1 MNAFAKADKEPTW
14 RAFLR
19 QYRDLMQIV
28 LLGAA
33 VVSFV
38 FVREG
43 GTTILLLGLTILNAA
58 MGLNQEG
65 KASAS
70 VEALQ
75 QMMIVETRV
84 RRDGQR

>member
-1 MNAFAKADKEPTW
+1 M
-14 RAFLR
+14 RA
-19 QYRDLMQIV
+19 
-28 LLGAA
+28 A
-33 VVSFV
+33 
-38 FVREG
+38 
-43 GTTILLLGLTILNAA
+43 TTILLLGLTILNAA

-84 RRDGQR
+84 RRDGEL